1 MTVFETW
8 KPEETYE
15 LGKKMGEEAVPG
27 QVICLNGDLGVE
39 MCIRDSVRNA
49 RLTRSSLS
57 GASMDPDTSS
67 RNTRLEAG
75 SASSSSFLA

>member
-27 QVICLNGDLGVE
+27 QVICLNGDLGVCKPVSSPGFAVGPGMGRPAHSTACSLVQQSGE
-39 MCIRDSVRNA
+39 RRLSV
-49 RLTRSSLS
+49 
-57 GASMDPDTSS
+57 
-67 RNTRLEAG
+67 
-75 SASSSSFLA
+75 